1 MIKQL
6 VSILIFTAIIF
17 TACNTKQVDN
27 AVAYNDTL
35 VKSFDPVIDR
45 MIEFEMAIY
54 DEEAPLE
61 EMYTEMKSFSDSS
74 LSAIEKT
81 PAFQDGDTLKQR
93 AMDVLNFYN
102 RIISE
107 DYQKILML
115 INASD
120 TLSIEAEAFIDF
132 LLRESYKEEG
142 VVMDAFEKEQ
152 KNFARRHNFK
162 IDNSVPT
169 KQQPFIK

>member
-1 MIKQL
+1 MKKKFL
-6 VSILIFTAIIF
+6 LCSIITLIVITS
-17 TACNTKQVDN
+17 CNTKQIDK

-35 VKSFDPVIDR
+35 IKSFDPVIDK

-61 EMYTEMKSFSDSS
+61 EMYNEMKIFSDSS
-74 LSAIEKT
+74 LNALEKLPAYIDGDSLKQKAIEIHK
-81 PAFQDGDTLKQR
+81 
-93 AMDVLNFYN
+93 FYN
-102 RIISE
+102 RIITE
-107 DYQKILML
+107 DYQKILLL
-115 INASD
+115 ITSSD
-120 TLSIEAEAFIDF
+120 TLSVEAEAFIDF

-142 VVMDAFEKEQ
+142 NIMEAFEKEQ

-169 KQQPFIK
+169 KQQPFIN